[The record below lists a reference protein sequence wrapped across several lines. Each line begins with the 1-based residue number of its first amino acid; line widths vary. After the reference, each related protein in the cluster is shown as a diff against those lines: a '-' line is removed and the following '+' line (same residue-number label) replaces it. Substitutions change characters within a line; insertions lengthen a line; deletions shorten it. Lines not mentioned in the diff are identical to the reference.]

1 MKLYPSASSK
11 IKEKTE
17 SQWVAVLYTN
27 LFQQALSAGD
37 IYRAGQCITSIGDK
51 ELAREVIISNFMNS
65 TSPIP
70 QIPTNGDMRADI
82 NKFIK
87 DTYERFLIRRPTE
100 GEKQYFRN
108 EITNNPLRTA
118 EIVYFSFALSNEYL
132 FY

>member
-1 MKLYPSASSK
+1 
-11 IKEKTE
+11 
-17 SQWVAVLYTN
+17 
-27 LFQQALSAGD
+27 
-37 IYRAGQCITSIGDK
+37 
-51 ELAREVIISNFMNS
+51 MNS

-87 DTYERFLIRRPTE
+87 NTYERFLIRRPTE

-108 EITNNPLRTA
+108 EITNDPLRTA